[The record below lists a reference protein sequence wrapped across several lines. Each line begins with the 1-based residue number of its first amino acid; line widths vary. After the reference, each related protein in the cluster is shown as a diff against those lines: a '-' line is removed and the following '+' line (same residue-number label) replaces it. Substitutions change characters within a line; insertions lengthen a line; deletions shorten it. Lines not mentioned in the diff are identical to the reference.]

1 MSFKKD
7 LASQIQGYILFPE
20 NVIDEAIKQNC
31 KSVDLLTDIC
41 AVRRNNLA
49 AAKRF
54 MYSLEDL
61 DLIITAVD
69 RNPQSSFAKLRDA
82 VRQIEFILNDK

>member
-1 MSFKKD
+1 
-7 LASQIQGYILFPE
+7 
-20 NVIDEAIKQNC
+20 
-31 KSVDLLTDIC
+31 
-41 AVRRNNLA
+41 
-49 AAKRF
+49 
-54 MYSLEDL
+54 MYTLEDR